1 MSINLKSTKEQILK
15 AYQALEKEKK
25 ELEVK
30 LRQAERDLTQAQKT
44 TEAAHAK
51 MEALKSN
58 AGIQPIVKIL
68 GDASKINS
76 VESILLSLENIE
88 QGLGTSINEIS
99 AKLTFEADSLAEL
112 LEQTQEKTEV
122 LQSLYNIQVSEDT
135 LDKLLDEYEQM
146 EENFAQELKNQRVTT
161 EENYQELLKNWHKEQ
176 QKHEK
181 SWQEQLNT
189 TAKNQSREYQEYQ
202 YELEHARATERDTY
216 DQKKKQLQDE
226 FAEIRETKINE
237 WNEREKVLKIR
248 EDEFLKYQTEFEQLP
263 DKTEKEV
270 KKAEAEGKA
279 IIEKD
284 AKVKADLLAK
294 EQDSQKRMYE
304 LRTQSLQTLIESR
317 QTQIASLNRQ
327 VELAHKQAQDL
338 AIKAIEGTANLDK
351 FNAVKEIASE
361 LAKNQPK
368 TK

>member
-1 MSINLKSTKEQILK
+1 MSINVKSTKEQILK

-25 ELEVK
+25 DLEVK
-30 LRQAERDLTQAQKT
+30 FRQAERDLTQAQKT
-44 TEAAHAK
+44 TEATQAK

-76 VESILLSLENIE
+76 VENILLSLENIE

-99 AKLTFEADSLAEL
+99 AKLTLEADSLAEL
-112 LEQTQEKTEV
+112 LKQTQEKTEV
-122 LQSLYNIQVSEDT
+122 LQSLYNIQISEDT
-135 LDKLLDEYEQM
+135 LDKLLDEYEQL

-189 TAKNQSREYQEYQ
+189 TAKNQIREYQEYQ
-202 YELEHARATERDTY
+202 YELEHARKSERDSY
-216 DQKKKQLQDE
+216 DQKKKQLQIDLD
-226 FAEIRETKINE
+226 EIRETKINE
-237 WNEREKVLKIR
+237 WNEREKALKIR
-248 EDEFLKYQTEFEQLP
+248 EDEFLKYQAEFEQLP
-263 DKTEKEV
+263 DKTDKEV

-304 LRTQSLQTLIESR
+304 LRTQSLQALMDSR
-317 QTQIASLNRQ
+317 KTQIESLNRQ
-327 VELAHKQAQDL
+327 VEAAYKQAQDL

-351 FNAVKEIASE
+351 FNAVKEIANE